1 MRKLL
6 LLTTVLALSGTP
18 SIAQQLGNP
27 AGPGPVPPTT
37 GNQPAPPA
45 GTLGQGQTAQPGH
58 QQGGMPHAGQTTG
71 QAQTTGQSQT
81 TGAAPAGTAGVST
94 ADFVRRA
101 ALGDMFE
108 IQSSQLARE
117 KADREGRAFSNTMIQ
132 AHTKTSNELKSLV
145 QSGKVQAE
153 VPTGLDQAHTQKLE
167 QLRGLSGDAFEKA
180 YQQMQVQAH
189 QDAVALFTSYAQS
202 GDNAELKQWA
212 EKTLPELKQHLGMAE
227 KLD

>member
-1 MRKLL
+1 MRKIL
-6 LLTTVLALSGTP
+6 LLTTVLALAGTP
-18 SIAQQLGNP
+18 AIAQQFGNAP
-27 AGPGPVPPTT
+27 GPGPVPPST
-37 GNQPAPPA
+37 GTQPAPPA
-45 GTLGQGQTAQPGH
+45 GTLGQGETGRSGH
-58 QQGGMPHAGQTTG
+58 QGGMPQAGQTTG
-71 QAQTTGQSQT
+71 QAET
-81 TGAAPAGTAGVST
+81 TGAAPAATMGVST
-94 ADFVRRA
+94 ADFVRKA

-117 KADREGRAFSNTMIQ
+117 KADREGRDFSNKMIQ
-132 AHTKTSNELKSLV
+132 AHTKTSTELKTLV

-153 VPTGLDQAHTQKLE
+153 VPNGLDPEHTRKLE

-189 QDAVALFTSYAQS
+189 EDAVALFTSYAQS

-212 EKTLPELKQHLGMAE
+212 QKTLPELKQHLGMAE

>member
-1 MRKLL
+1 MRNVL
-6 LLTTVLALSGTP
+6 LLTTMLALAGTP
-18 SIAQQLGNP
+18 SLAQQLGNP
-27 AGPGPVPPTT
+27 AGPGSVPPST

-45 GTLGQGQTAQPGH
+45 GTLGQGQTGQSGH
-58 QQGGMPHAGQTTG
+58 QGGMPHVGQTTG
-71 QAQTTGQSQT
+71 QAQTTG
-81 TGAAPAGTAGVST
+81 AAPASAAGPVST

-101 ALGDMFE
+101 ALSDMFE

-117 KADREGRAFSNTMIQ
+117 KADREGRDFSEKMIQ
-132 AHTKTSNELKSLV
+132 AHTKTSTELKTLV
-145 QSGKVQAE
+145 QNGKVKAE
-153 VPTGLDQAHTQKLE
+153 VPNGLDSEHTQKLE

-180 YQQMQVQAH
+180 YQQMQVKAH
-189 QDAVALFTSYAQS
+189 QDAVALFTSYAQN